1 MKDAPAG
8 RRDRSDVY
16 RWIVSL
22 LCWLLAPA
30 FLLGPWG
37 LPNPDPWFRGAVL
50 VAGGALGGL
59 ILPSRCGTRWWR
71 AALGALSS
79 SGLYWV
85 GLRAASIT
93 RYPFSLSWSEGTH
106 LWAESLFYR
115 WRDYEGLTRDL
126 WPRYVT
132 VGLFGLQGLPFLL
145 GQPSIMGLRI
155 WQAALDTLPLLGLG
169 AAVFLGERSW
179 GPPPVQ
185 ISLAISAALCVTQGP
200 TYAPI
205 VLAAIVVAICLRR
218 GRWGR
223 TLLVTLAVTFYL
235 GISRWTWMIA
245 PAIWV
250 ATWAVVAPSV
260 PEAGRWRRAGA
271 CLLAGGVGAL
281 VSLLWI
287 VGVERRPPFLYLIGL
302 RHPMLWYRAFP
313 NATSPLGILPWILL
327 LCVPPGLCIVW
338 AIVRG
343 RDPLRWQRLAVV
355 AVGSLALFTIGLL
368 ASLKM
373 GGGDNL
379 HHFDMLLIHI
389 VLVAGA
395 LGAKSSSPDRPAEH
409 KKGISPIYAAVL
421 LLPIASLAALAR
433 GSPLP
438 SSSVVEA
445 RLRTIRDAVAEAAGR
460 GPILF
465 IDERQLITFG
475 LVPAVPEVWDYE
487 QVELMDHAMARDEA
501 YLARFHAD
509 LSDCRFG
516 LIVSAPLHIIDRG
529 QNYPFG
535 EENDIWVE
543 TVVRPILEHYRPVAE
558 LDDVGVWL
566 MEPIREAAPD

>member
-1 MKDAPAG
+1 MKDAPAA
-8 RRDRSDVY
+8 RNDRGDVF
-16 RWIVSL
+16 RWILSL
-22 LCWLLAPA
+22 LCCLFAPA
-30 FLLGPWG
+30 LFLGPWS
-37 LPNPDPWFRGAVL
+37 LPDPDPWFRGAVL

-59 ILPSRCGTRWWR
+59 IFPSRYGRRWWR

-145 GQPSIMGLRI
+145 GQPSVVALRI

-179 GPPPVQ
+179 GPPA
-185 ISLAISAALCVTQGP
+185 IEASLAIWAALFVTQGP

-205 VLAAIVVAICLRR
+205 VLSAIALAICLRK
-218 GRWGR
+218 GRWGP

-250 ATWAVVAPSV
+250 ATWAVVAPSA
-260 PEAGRWRRAGA
+260 PEAGRWRRVGA
-271 CLLAGGVGAL
+271 SMLAGGAGAL

-287 VGVERRPPFLYLIGL
+287 VGVERRPPFLYLLGL

-313 NATSPLGILPWILL
+313 NATSPQGILPWILL
-327 LCVPPGLCIVW
+327 LCAPPGLCIVW

-355 AVGSLALFTIGLL
+355 ALGSLALFTVGLL

-379 HHFDMLLIHI
+379 HHFDMLLIHVVI
-389 VLVAGA
+389 VAGA
-395 LGAKSSSPDRPAEH
+395 LGAKGSSATRPAEH
-409 KKGISPIYAAVL
+409 EKGISPIFAAIL
-421 LLPIASLAALAR
+421 LLPIVSITALGHA
-433 GSPLP
+433 PPVP
-438 SSSVVEA
+438 SSGVVEA
-445 RLRTIRDAVAEAAGR
+445 RLRTIQDTVAEAARR

-509 LSDCRFG
+509 LSDRRFG

-566 MEPIREAAPD
+566 MEPMRETAPD

>member
-1 MKDAPAG
+1 
-8 RRDRSDVY
+8 
-16 RWIVSL
+16 
-22 LCWLLAPA
+22 
-30 FLLGPWG
+30 
-37 LPNPDPWFRGAVL
+37 
-50 VAGGALGGL
+50 
-59 ILPSRCGTRWWR
+59 
-71 AALGALSS
+71 
-79 SGLYWV
+79 
-85 GLRAASIT
+85 
-93 RYPFSLSWSEGTH
+93 
-106 LWAESLFYR
+106 
-115 WRDYEGLTRDL
+115 
-126 WPRYVT
+126 
-132 VGLFGLQGLPFLL
+132 
-145 GQPSIMGLRI
+145 
-155 WQAALDTLPLLGLG
+155 
-169 AAVFLGERSW
+169 
-179 GPPPVQ
+179 
-185 ISLAISAALCVTQGP
+185 
-200 TYAPI
+200 
-205 VLAAIVVAICLRR
+205 
-218 GRWGR
+218 
-223 TLLVTLAVTFYL
+223 VTLAVTFYL

-250 ATWAVVAPSV
+250 ATWAVVAPSA
-260 PEAGRWRRAGA
+260 PEAGRWRRVGA
-271 CLLAGGVGAL
+271 SMLAGGAGAL

-287 VGVERRPPFLYLIGL
+287 VGVERRPPFLYLLGL

-313 NATSPLGILPWILL
+313 NATSPQGILPWILL
-327 LCVPPGLCIVW
+327 LCAPPGLCIVW

-355 AVGSLALFTIGLL
+355 ALGSLALFTVGLL

-379 HHFDMLLIHI
+379 HHFDMLLIHVVI
-389 VLVAGA
+389 VAGA
-395 LGAKSSSPDRPAEH
+395 LGAKGSSATRPAEH
-409 KKGISPIYAAVL
+409 EKGISPIFAAIL
-421 LLPIASLAALAR
+421 LLPIVSITALGHA
-433 GSPLP
+433 PPVP
-438 SSSVVEA
+438 SSGVVEA
-445 RLRTIRDAVAEAAGR
+445 RLRTIQDTVAEAARR

-509 LSDCRFG
+509 LSDRRFG

-566 MEPIREAAPD
+566 MEPMRETAPD